1 MKLLCEFKKDSAR
14 SGKITF
20 GYSEHDLTGVNAP
33 YHCFESALTSHK
45 SAIAEFSKHIET
57 VYNVQLVRVE
67 ILRRFSGFENI
78 GLFMLVLNKKGG
90 AA

>member
-33 YHCFESALTSHK
+33 YHRFDSAFTSHK
-45 SAIAEFSKHIET
+45 SAIAYFSKHIET
-57 VYNVQLVRVE
+57 AYNVQLVRTE
-67 ILRRFSGFENI
+67 MLRRLSVKENI
-78 GLFMLVLNKKGG
+78 GAFMLVLNKKGG